1 MPELNFEIVG
11 AEVAIFAAVPTL
23 LFKLYVSNALPQERI
38 QSIMLKAQ
46 IQIAATQRRYSPAAK
61 EQLLDV
67 FGEPQR
73 WSETLRSFLWTHT
86 NTIIPA
92 FTTETTTDLPITCS
106 YDFEVVSTKYF
117 AALEDGEIPLNF
129 LFSGTIFYTT
139 ETGLVQIGQIAWSKE
154 AAYRLPVALW
164 RQMIQHYYPNSTWIR
179 MHKDVFDQ
187 LYLYKTEHG
196 LPTLEDALTN
206 LLKAS
211 NRLETHKEEVQ
222 R

>member
-23 LFKLYVSNALPQERI
+23 LFKLRTINIQPQEQI
-38 QSIMLKAQ
+38 QSIMLRAQ

-73 WSETLRSFLWTHT
+73 WSETLRSFLWTHA
-86 NTIIPA
+86 NISIPA
-92 FTTETTTDLPITCS
+92 FTAETTIDLPIMCS

-139 ETGLVQIGQIAWSKE
+139 QTGQVQIGQVPWSKE
-154 AAYRLPVALW
+154 AAYRLPVTLW
-164 RQMIQHYYPNSTWIR
+164 RQMIQHYYPNSAWIR
-179 MHKDVFDQ
+179 LHKDVFDQ
-187 LYLYKTEHG
+187 VYLYKTRQG
-196 LPTLEDALTN
+196 LPTLEDALTS
-206 LLKAS
+206 LLQAS
-211 NRLETHKEEVQ
+211 RAEEVQ
-222 R
+222 K